1 MKTRGW
7 SIVLLLAALA
17 LRVASAYSYWSWF
30 DERHPQTWAVSKIAL
45 SPDGSQYV
53 QQADPGTW
61 ASHLHRSWS
70 DRAFFRPPLPS
81 YYFAGLLPA
90 LNFDRL
96 AVSFVQSF
104 LAVFAYWLI
113 YLVVLRRIGVAAA
126 LATLAVLALHPVLMF
141 FDSSLE
147 DSSLGL
153 LCLAL
158 TVFTTDW
165 ARDGGSLR
173 WLAPGTA
180 AGLAVLARPQFAIL
194 VLGLGILA
202 WLAQRRFRALA
213 AFGVSVLYVV
223 APAVWHNHSAS
234 GRWSLVSDTFGQNL
248 YWGNGPNPEYRTSV
262 LGYWNIW
269 ELDQGSPS
277 SLLVEGL
284 KRRTGQNSADS
295 AFLTETTRSMSDHPG
310 QALATIAEKAWRHLS
325 SYEIPRTCNF
335 PLIRGHVP
343 VWRIPYLPF
352 ALVLGLAL
360 LGVRGLERRTAW
372 LLMLPW
378 LATLFTELL
387 FFNASRYRALA
398 LPFLVPLAMR
408 GLFSVIELIRTR
420 RWRELAMPGT
430 LLAGLALLGATAVTA
445 KERDRHEAA
454 QYFIESM
461 MESYA
466 DEFGGWNRFSE
477 ERFQHHLGLARQI
490 DPDNLDAFSVEQKLR
505 LREGKI
511 DEASAAIQARRARC
525 RAGEWLCEDVC
536 DQLAT
541 IAHRSRASL

>member
-1 MKTRGW
+1 M
-7 SIVLLLAALA
+7 
-17 LRVASAYSYWSWF
+17 
-30 DERHPQTWAVSKIAL
+30 AL

-61 ASHLHRSWS
+61 ASHLHRGWS
-70 DRAFFRPPLPS
+70 ERAFFRPPLPS

-90 LNFDRL
+90 VHFDRL
-96 AVSFVQSF
+96 AVSFVQSL
-104 LAVFAYWLI
+104 LAVFAYGLI
-113 YLVVLRRIGVAAA
+113 YLVVLRRIGVAVA

-158 TVFTTDW
+158 TVFTADW
-165 ARDGGSLR
+165 ARDGASAR

-180 AGLAVLARPQFAIL
+180 FGLAVLARPQFAIL
-194 VLGLGILA
+194 VLGLGGLA
-202 WLAQRRFRALA
+202 WLAHRKFRALA
-213 AFGVSVLYVV
+213 ALAISVLYVV

-234 GRWSLVSDTFGQNL
+234 GRWSLVSDTFGQNM

-277 SLLVEGL
+277 SLLVDGL
-284 KRRTGQNSADS
+284 KRRTGQSSADS
-295 AFLTETTRSMSDHPG
+295 AFLTETTRSMSENPG
-310 QALATIAEKAWRHLS
+310 RALAAIADKAWRHLS

-335 PLIRGHVP
+335 SLIREHVLI
-343 VWRIPYLPF
+343 WRIPYLPF
-352 ALVLGLAL
+352 AVFLGLAL
-360 LGVRGLERRTAW
+360 LGLRGLERRTAW
-372 LLMLPW
+372 LFLLPW

-387 FFNASRYRALA
+387 FFNASRYRAMA
-398 LPFLVPLAMR
+398 VPFLVPLAMR
-408 GLFSVIELIRTR
+408 GLFSVIESIRAR
-420 RWRELAMPGT
+420 RWRELALPGS
-430 LLAGLALLGATAVTA
+430 LLAGLGLLGAAAVTP

-454 QYFIESM
+454 QYFIESVV
-461 MESYA
+461 ESYA

-477 ERFQHHLGLARQI
+477 ERFQHYLGLARQI

-511 DEASAAIQARRARC
+511 DEAGAAIQARRARC
-525 RAGEWLCEDVC
+525 GAGEWLCEDVC
-536 DQLAT
+536 DQLA
-541 IAHRSRASL
+541 IMAQRSRASL